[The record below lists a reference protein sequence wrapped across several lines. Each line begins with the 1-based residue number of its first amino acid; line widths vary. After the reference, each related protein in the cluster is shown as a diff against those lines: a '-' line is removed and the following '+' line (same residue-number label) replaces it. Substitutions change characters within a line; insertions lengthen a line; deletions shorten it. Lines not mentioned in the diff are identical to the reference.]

1 MLVPPGRAATIQP
14 YPNEKVWF
22 DGTSPV
28 TNWQP
33 SGARWVSTGWTTEFD
48 HSPTYTKGAVDGTAE
63 GWQFVNPA
71 HPMAAYPDQLWLD
84 NVEQDQVAS
93 ASLVTPGTF
102 FVSDDADTLYLG
114 SDPTGKT
121 VRATDLAQAFS
132 LRAPGTVLRGFGVR
146 RYGGSVYQQGVI
158 TAYYERMTLD
168 QMTVTEPATAGI
180 GFFKPNQ
187 VIKNTT
193 VIGAGQVGI
202 SAGMADNTMF
212 DNISV
217 QDSNDQQFNPA
228 PSAGGVGVGTT
239 RGFTMKNSEILRSRG
254 NQIWVDE
261 SSFQISLLNNEI
273 VGGTRW
279 GVVLEISS
287 LATVANNVIANNTYD
302 GILVANTDKVA
313 IWNNTIV
320 NNRRAIWITQD
331 PRRITDLSISGHD
344 SRRAQPDLTMPWVIG
359 ESRIGNNIYSSMDSA
374 PALYGVESFEGA
386 FNAGDRN
393 ITSNGNIWA
402 QSAYGTPADAA
413 IWARKDAGPFK
424 FVLLSDFS
432 GNTGQER
439 SSYNLINAAPVNV
452 NYQASTAVKNKEAV
466 VAQPMPGDVAAKVGQ
481 PDGTKHLGVW
491 R

>member
-1 MLVPPGRAATIQP
+1 MAGSSSSSAVFGTDPVVVQAKAYLSGQVEPGWLVTTLDSATSAIKGPGHTGIQAYSGAGNPTITLYTQSYIVSKVVTDTAADHPIDAAVPQVSIKHGADPVGSANYAVPAGSLFVSTSGSDTNAGTEAQPFKTVTKALTKNWSGQTIVLREGTYHEYVLVPPGRAATIQP

-33 SGARWVSTGWTTEFD
+33 SGSRWVADGWTTEFD
-48 HSPTYTKGAVDGTAE
+48 HSPTYKKGAPDGSAE

-71 HPMAAYPDQLWLD
+71 HPMAAHPDQLWLD
-84 NVEQDQVAS
+84 NVEQEQVAS
-93 ASLVTPGTF
+93 ANLVTAGTF
-102 FVSDDADTLYLG
+102 FVSDDADRLYLG

-132 LRAPGTVLRGFGVR
+132 LRAPGTVLRGFGIR

-158 TAYYERMTLD
+158 TSYYERMTLD

-228 PSAGGVGVGTT
+228 PSAGGIGVGTT

-261 SSFQISLLNNEI
+261 SSFQINLTNNEI
-273 VGGTRW
+273 IDGTRW
-279 GVVLEISS
+279 GWCW
-287 LATVANNVIANNTYD
+287 
-302 GILVANTDKVA
+302 K
-313 IWNNTIV
+313 
-320 NNRRAIWITQD
+320 
-331 PRRITDLSISGHD
+331 
-344 SRRAQPDLTMPWVIG
+344 SRPWPP
-359 ESRIGNNIYSSMDSA
+359 S
-374 PALYGVESFEGA
+374 P
-386 FNAGDRN
+386 
-393 ITSNGNIWA
+393 T
-402 QSAYGTPADAA
+402 T
-413 IWARKDAGPFK
+413 
-424 FVLLSDFS
+424 
-432 GNTGQER
+432 
-439 SSYNLINAAPVNV
+439 
-452 NYQASTAVKNKEAV
+452 
-466 VAQPMPGDVAAKVGQ
+466 
-481 PDGTKHLGVW
+481 
-491 R
+491 